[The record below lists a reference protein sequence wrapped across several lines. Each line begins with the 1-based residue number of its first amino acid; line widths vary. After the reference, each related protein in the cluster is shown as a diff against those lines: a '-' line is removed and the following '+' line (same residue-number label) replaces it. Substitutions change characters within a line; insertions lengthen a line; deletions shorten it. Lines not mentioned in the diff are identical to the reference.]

1 MARGEIGELI
11 TRGPYTIRGFY
22 NAPELNA
29 DSFTSDGFYRSGDLL
44 SERQIDGQ
52 IYYAYEGRIKDVI
65 DRGGEKINAQEIER
79 VLMQHPKILAAA
91 LVAMTSKSMGQ
102 RACAFVTKRD
112 SDGPVLTLKD
122 MQDFLEAQGVAK
134 FKWPE
139 RLEVI
144 DDLPVT
150 KNNKPDKIAMRGIIA
165 EKLAQEKA

>member
-1 MARGEIGELI
+1 
-11 TRGPYTIRGFY
+11 
-22 NAPELNA
+22 
-29 DSFTSDGFYRSGDLL
+29 
-44 SERQIDGQ
+44 
-52 IYYAYEGRIKDVI
+52 
-65 DRGGEKINAQEIER
+65 
-79 VLMQHPKILAAA
+79 
-91 LVAMTSKSMGQ
+91 
-102 RACAFVTKRD
+102 
-112 SDGPVLTLKD
+112 